1 MQGVFMSNSSIGL
14 QLYTVRDQ
22 TQLDFKKTVR
32 RVAEM
37 GYDAVE
43 FAGYG
48 DLPSK
53 EMAALLAETGLRTA
67 GSHVSLDRLEHDLDG
82 ELNYCLDIGCSYLI
96 IPYLAAEWRTAAGFL
111 KLADRLNI
119 LGRNCQSRG
128 ITLGYHNH
136 DFEFAQEDGRYL
148 LDILTAA
155 TDPQSV
161 KLELDTYW
169 AAYAGVD
176 PISYLHSIAG
186 RVALVHLKD
195 MTADRHFSE
204 VGDGTLNIKGYCQA
218 ARGAGVRFYIVENDQ
233 PTIPSLESARRSLE
247 NLRTILS

>member
-1 MQGVFMSNSSIGL
+1 MSNSSIGL

-22 TQLDFKKTVR
+22 TQLDFKKTVQ

-48 DLPSK
+48 DIPSK
-53 EMAALLAETGLRTA
+53 EMSALLADTGLRTA
-67 GSHVSLDRLEHDLDG
+67 GSHVSLDALEHDLDH
-82 ELNYCLDIGCSYLI
+82 EINYCLDIGCPYLI
-96 IPYLAAEWRTAAGFL
+96 IPYLAQEWRTAAGFL

-119 LGRNCQSRG
+119 LGRHCQNRG
-128 ITLGYHNH
+128 ITLAYHNH
-136 DFEFAQEDGRYL
+136 NFEFEQEDGRYL
-148 LDILTAA
+148 LDLLAAA
-155 TDPQSV
+155 TDPQLV

-176 PISYLHSIAG
+176 PIAYLRTITG

-195 MTADRHFSE
+195 MTPDRHFTE
-204 VGDGTLNIKGYCQA
+204 VGDGTLDIKGYCQA
-218 ARGAGVRFYIVENDQ
+218 ARAAGARFYLVENDQ